1 MSARRCVPLIVVLAF
16 VASAC
21 AGADPSTIR
30 GAIEAKKQEAKIG
43 KIEVPVTPDTERTGQ
58 VGLSFSTNSAGW
70 EKTLGTPDV
79 AGAVI
84 LLVNPGSPA
93 ERAGFKR
100 ADVITKVGG
109 SVIHNDE
116 RARVGLR
123 GRPGVP
129 LVVTIVRGTETM
141 EITVTPG
148 RPTDI
153 DLVKLIDGLLEKDP
167 RDPTNL
173 LLRAQLTDP
182 VQEAL
187 TYVNKALAVAPD
199 LVDALVFRARLFWS
213 ESLQI
218 NNDAVVQEDRNRA
231 TADYRRALEIDPDA
245 TGALRSRATG
255 ALEIREYDDAERDGL
270 RAIGIDPTLPNA
282 YFIVAVARYS
292 IGRIR
297 DAVAP
302 AREAIR
308 LDPYDATSYRLLA
321 LAFVALGRTEDARK
335 TIDAG
340 LPVATDENQR
350 AALRAVVED

>member
-1 MSARRCVPLIVVLAF
+1 MDLRRSIPRIIVLAL

-30 GAIEAKKQEAKIG
+30 GAIEAKKQEAKVG
-43 KIEVPVTPDTERTGQ
+43 KVEVPATPDTERTGQ

-70 EKTLGTPDV
+70 RKTLGTPDV

-100 ADVITKVGG
+100 GDVITKIGG
-109 SVIHNDE
+109 SAIHNDE

-129 LVVTIVRGTETM
+129 LLVTIARGTETM
-141 EITVTPG
+141 EVTVTPG
-148 RPTDI
+148 RPSDI
-153 DLVKLIDGLLEKDP
+153 DLVELVDGFLEKVP
-167 RDPTNL
+167 RDPTYL
-173 LLRAQLTDP
+173 LLRAQVTDA
-182 VQEAL
+182 VQDAL
-187 TYVNKALAVAPD
+187 TYVNKALDVAPD
-199 LVDALVFRARLFWS
+199 LVDALVFRARLFWT

-218 NNDAVVQEDRNRA
+218 NNEAVVQEDRNRA
-231 TADYRRALEIDPDA
+231 AADYRRALEIDPDA
-245 TGALRSRATG
+245 TAALRSRATG
-255 ALEIREYDDAERDGL
+255 SLEISEYDDAERDGL

-297 DAVAP
+297 DSIAP

-308 LDPYDATSYRLLA
+308 LDPYDATLYRLLA
-321 LAFVALGRTEDARK
+321 LGFVALGRTEDARK
-335 TIDAG
+335 TVDAG
-340 LPVATDENQR
+340 LTVATDENQR